1 MSLQLLKFL
10 LNYNTYTKYSDS
22 IKTVY
27 KDNKELNILFTYLD
41 KLHDRYKKDLTVDE
55 YSLFVLTNCL
65 EKDKPVLTELLS
77 ELSSVDVESMILAD
91 VVADVEQRQKAYE
104 LALASL
110 EVSEGRKEF
119 ADLLTLARAVSE
131 QDITNGTPTENL
143 FVTDNLEELYND
155 SVKTPGLRWR
165 LQTLNR
171 MLGSL
176 RRGDFGFIFARPET
190 GKTTFLVSEVSN
202 FAQQLHARVA
212 NNDEEHVGPILWF
225 NNEEQGNKVQ
235 LRLYQAMLGCDMAQL
250 FSDVQVNQQKFRD
263 LGGEYI
269 KIFDSASIH
278 RKQVEQLCREHKPS
292 MVIFDQIDKIK
303 GFEGDRED
311 LRLGLIYVWGREI
324 AKEYCP
330 AIAVCQADASGE
342 GKRWLTMEN
351 VANAKTSKAAEADWI
366 LGIGKTHDVSE
377 EYMRHLHLSKNK
389 LAGDVDSDPEQRH
402 GRSTVRIR
410 PDIAR
415 YEDID
420 VS

>member
-10 LNYNTYTKYSDS
+10 LNYNIYTKYCNS
-22 IKTVY
+22 ITTLY
-27 KDNKELNILFTYLD
+27 KDNKELTTLLNYLN
-41 KLHDRYKKDLTVDE
+41 KLHDKYKRDLTIEE

-65 EKDKPVLTELLS
+65 EKDKPVLEELLS
-77 ELSSVDVESMILAD
+77 ALKEVDTDSVILAD
-91 VVADVEQRQKAYE
+91 VFADVQQRQEAYNF
-104 LALASL
+104 ALAAL
-110 EVSEGRKEF
+110 EVSEGRKDF
-119 ADLLTLARAVSE
+119 ADLLTLARSVSE
-131 QDITNGTPTENL
+131 QQPAGHIEEEL
-143 FVTDNLEELYND
+143 FVTTNLEELYND
-155 SVKTPGLRWR
+155 SIQTPGLRWR

-202 FAQQLHARVA
+202 FAQQIHARVA
-212 NNDEEHVGPILWF
+212 ECDDQHVGPILWF

-235 LRLYQAMLGCDMAQL
+235 LRLYQAMLGCDMTTL
-250 FSDVQVNQQKFRD
+250 FSDMRGNQQKFLD
-263 LGGEYI
+263 LGGDHI
-269 KIFDSASIH
+269 RIFDSASIH
-278 RKQVEQLCREHKPS
+278 RKQVEQLCRELRPS
-292 MVIFDQIDKIK
+292 MVIFDQVDKIK
-303 GFEGDRED
+303 GFDGDRED
-311 LRLGLIYVWGREI
+311 LRLGMIYVWAREI

-366 LGIGKTHDVSE
+366 LGIGKTHDVTE

-402 GRSTVRIR
+402 GRCTVRIK
-410 PDIAR
+410 PDIGR

-420 VS
+420 VT

>member
-1 MSLQLLKFL
+1 MSLQILKFL
-10 LNYNTYTKYSDS
+10 LNYNTYVKYSNY
-22 IKTVY
+22 ITTLY
-27 KDNKELNILFTYLD
+27 KDNKELNTLL
-41 KLHDRYKKDLTVDE
+41 KHLQKQHDLYKKDLTLE
-55 YSLFVLTNCL
+55 EFSLFVLSNCL
-65 EKDKPVLTELLS
+65 EKDKPVFEEILTSLS
-77 ELSSVDVESMILAD
+77 DIDTDSVILAD
-91 VVADVEQRQKAYE
+91 VFADVMQRQEAYN
-104 LALASL
+104 LALAAL

-119 ADLLTLARAVSE
+119 ADLLTLARSVSE
-131 QDITNGTPTENL
+131 QSPTVSHCTEEL
-143 FVTDNLEELYND
+143 FVTTNLEELYHD
-155 SVKTPGLRWR
+155 SIQTPGLRWR

-212 NNDEEHVGPILWF
+212 NNDAEYVGPILWF

-235 LRLYQAMLGCDMAQL
+235 LRLYQAMLGCDL
-250 FSDVQVNQQKFRD
+250 TTLWSDMRSNQQKFTD

-269 KIFDSASIH
+269 RIFDSASIH
-278 RKQVEQLCREHKPS
+278 RKQVDQLCQELRPS

-303 GFEGDRED
+303 GFDGDRED
-311 LRLGLIYVWGREI
+311 LRLGSIYVWAREI

-330 AIAVCQADASGE
+330 VIGVCQADASGE

-351 VANAKTSKAAEADWI
+351 VSNAKTSKAAEADWV
-366 LGIGKTHDVSE
+366 LGIGKTHDVTE

-402 GRSTVRIR
+402 GRNTVRIR
-410 PDIAR
+410 PDVAR

>member
-77 ELSSVDVESMILAD
+77 ELSSIDTDSIVLAD
-91 VVADVEQRQKAYE
+91 VVTEVEQRQKAYE

-131 QDITNGTPTENL
+131 QDITNGKPSDDL

-155 SVKTPGLRWR
+155 SIKTPGLRWR

-212 NNDEEHVGPILWF
+212 NNDEEYVGPILWF

-235 LRLYQAMLGCDMAQL
+235 LRLYQAMLGVDMAQL
-250 FSDVQVNQQKFRD
+250 FSDVSCNQQKFRD

-269 KIFDSASIH
+269 KIFDSAAIH

-415 YEDID
+415 YEDIE
-420 VS
+420 

>member
-65 EKDKPVLTELLS
+65 EKDKAVLTELLS
-77 ELSSVDVESMILAD
+77 ELSSIDTDSVILAD
-91 VVADVEQRQKAYE
+91 VVTEVEQRQKAYE

-131 QDITNGTPTENL
+131 QDITNGTQSDTL

-155 SVKTPGLRWR
+155 SIKTPGLRWR

-190 GKTTFLVSEVSN
+190 GKTTFLASEVSN
-202 FAQQLHARVA
+202 FAQQLHARMA
-212 NNDEEHVGPILWF
+212 SNDEEHVGPILWF
-225 NNEEQGNKVQ
+225 NNEEQGNKVK
-235 LRLYQAMLGCDMAQL
+235 LRLYQAMLGLDKAQL
-250 FSDVQVNQQKFRD
+250 GSNIQMNRD
-263 LGGEYI
+263 RYRAMGGSHI
-269 KIFDSASIH
+269 KIFDSASIS
-278 RKQVEQLCREHKPS
+278 RQQVEQLCAEFRPS
-292 MVIFDQIDKIK
+292 LVIFDQLDKIK
-303 GFEGDRED
+303 GFIGDRED
-311 LRLGLIYVWGREI
+311 LRLGTIYIWAREI
-324 AKEYCP
+324 AKTYCP
-330 AIAVCQADASGE
+330 VIAVCQADASGE
-342 GKRWLTMEN
+342 GKKYLNMDN
-351 VANAKTSKAAEADWI
+351 VANAKTA
-366 LGIGKTHDVSE
+366 
-377 EYMRHLHLSKNK
+377 
-389 LAGDVDSDPEQRH
+389 
-402 GRSTVRIR
+402 
-410 PDIAR
+410 
-415 YEDID
+415 
-420 VS
+420 